1 MKRLYALLFLPCF
14 IFAQY
19 WGERVTE
26 KSFESSD
33 LYFNSY
39 FLNTFGLYQFRDV
52 AVGLLDDPF
61 LRLQINPALFPDKSE
76 TKTYLYLDF
85 RGDRTEAQVIN
96 YNIYPPYYD
105 YASSYAPIRP
115 IDPRWYAVTRSEPE
129 PVFSFGILTHPWGE
143 RLFLGATY
151 QMLFRQES
159 YYQTP
164 TWIYNTRYGYDAAG
178 SKLVGNEADIP
189 IVDRYAG
196 SDEMLTSGHL
206 LGGYV
211 GYRVHD
217 NIQIGLNMNS
227 VFHNREGQYA
237 NLRNDQY
244 SSSDDRDWFSSYAVE
259 RNQDYDHFDISAGI
273 SYQINEQWR
282 AGIKAGV
289 LQGEVQQTYS
299 KYDSSVYHYN
309 YNNPDNWS
317 RSFRLGSTTQNWDHD
332 GQGRYGSFH
341 LDYRIVEKSVV
352 SFYYNYRSTAIDLRS
367 VSNISDTSYY
377 AGEWTSTYRH
387 SSYESGYS
395 FTDNR
400 TASGKNDRTRQEAM
414 FSVRWQ
420 ETDRVTVFFGVYV
433 QNYVSNIDT
442 REPVLARN
450 QSHYFYQYENFEDQQ
465 DYEYSSTYA
474 LFEDKNLLWQ
484 YRSERQ
490 SLQIP
495 VMLTYRINPSWEIL
509 LGINRMWE
517 HWKISDQ
524 TTALFARRTKNEN
537 GTIKDEQNFGERY
550 TQPEQKFTDNQTAFV
565 AGMGVQ
571 LTPRFKINI
580 LVDPQN
586 EPEWRIAQ
594 WWLSFR
600 ATL

>member
-178 SKLVGNEADIP
+178 SKLVANEADIP

-196 SDEMLTSGHL
+196 SDEMLTSGQL
-206 LGGYV
+206 LAGYV
-211 GYRVHD
+211 GYRLHES
-217 NIQIGLNMNS
+217 IQLGLHINS
-227 VFHNREGQYA
+227 VFHDREGQYA
-237 NLRNDQY
+237 HLHADQY
-244 SSSDDRDWFSSYAVE
+244 SSSGDGNWFNTYSSE
-259 RNQDYDHFDISAGI
+259 RNQNYDHVDVGAGI
-273 SYQINEQWR
+273 SYQFNEKIR
-282 AGIKAGV
+282 AGIKAGR
-289 LQGEVQQTYS
+289 LQGDVKQTYLLS
-299 KYDSSVYHYN
+299 DSSIYFYDYN
-309 YNNPDNWS
+309 TPSNWS
-317 RSFRLGSTTQNWDHD
+317 RSYRVALTSQNWKHEGDS
-332 GQGRYGSFH
+332 RYGTLH
-341 LDYRIVEKSVV
+341 LDYDISTKSVL
-352 SFYYNYRSTAIDLRS
+352 SFFYHYRSNAIDLRS
-367 VSNISDTSYY
+367 VSDIRDTSYY
-377 AGEWTSTYRH
+377 AGEWTYT
-387 SSYESGYS
+387 SGYS
-395 FTDNR
+395 KYESQYAFYDNR
-400 TASGKNDRTRQEAM
+400 TASGKNDLTKQEAM
-414 FSVRWQ
+414 VSVRWQ
-420 ETDRVTVFFGVYV
+420 ETERVTVFFG
-433 QNYVSNIDT
+433 
-442 REPVLARN
+442 
-450 QSHYFYQYENFEDQQ
+450 FYIQ
-465 DYEYSSTYA
+465 DYESAIATEEPVIARNRSDYFHEYRDQNNDNEYRY
-474 LFEDKNLLWQ
+474 LYDLYENKKLLWD
-484 YRSERQ
+484 YKAERRGI
-490 SLQIP
+490 QIP
-495 VMLTYRINPSWEIL
+495 VLLNYQINSAWDIM
-509 LGINRMWE
+509 LGINRLWS

-524 TTALFARRTKNEN
+524 TTALFTRRTKNEN